1 MADRS
6 LVAKPIWMKQAEEAK
21 LKSEAEKAA
30 AAKAAFEATFKDVEK
45 KAEKEA
51 ASSDSEA
58 EEAEELANK
67 PIGPLDPSKCTAA
80 GAGIAGGAAGAPSS
94 FVVVTKDFDGR
105 KIPSGGA
112 QLKVKISPG
121 VGVGGSEQEGMV
133 KDQGDGSYTVTYV
146 VPKRG
151 NYMVHVECNGKPI
164 MGSPFPVFF
173 SAGTTG
179 SLLGMPPTAPYPNL
193 VNQTMP
199 NMPNY
204 SGSVSG
210 TFGLAGMI
218 PGVTAG
224 PSGGA
229 LLPGLASLGEVCR
242 EYLAGRCVK
251 TDCKLN
257 HPPQNLL
264 SALVNPATNMGT
276 LSPSAAAMAAAQA
289 IVAAQVLQA
298 QAQAQAQSAR
308 DSSGSPDK
316 ADVLKRTL
324 QVSNLSPLLT
334 VEQLKQLFSFCG
346 TVVECSI
353 TDSKHF
359 AYIEYSKSEEAM
371 AALALNNW
379 DVGGRPLNVEMAKT
393 LPPKP
398 SILNSNLNQSSLNV
412 MMQQAVALQQMQ
424 FQQSLLVQQAAINSQ
439 QAANRA
445 AMKSATEIAAARAA
459 EISKKLKADG
469 VGNEEDEIKRKSR
482 SPPSSHPRSKSRSK
496 SPIKYQRSRRS
507 RSPSPLT
514 RHSRDRRSR
523 SPLRSRHRTD
533 YNSGWRSHRGS
544 RDTRSGRWERERS
557 HDRYSSL
564 SRRNRSRSV
573 TPRTRKP
580 SRADS
585 VSPKRRQESLS
596 PRTRKPSRARSRS
609 PRQHRGSKSSPRHN
623 NESTSNQR
631 RRSRSKSAD
640 GRSHA
645 DGKKDRS
652 RSEKS
657 KLDGKKPEKTEDT
670 LKESGLSGKKDS
682 REMRVDSALD
692 SSAPTHDNLSS
703 EDGALID
710 GRDRS
715 RRKKSR
721 LDERDSGKPAVAS
734 KDQDFDENISVDSID
749 DKSSAFVDVKAHSI
763 SKESSRHE
771 KSASEQRKH
780 DKISTS
786 RKERDSSDKERTHVH
801 GHDFSRHGKSNSE
814 SRKREK
820 DDPVKWGKDCFRD
833 DSTCSREDRSAI
845 ESLKSKHH
853 RHSSKHSE
861 DRSSRSTKDR
871 HKSDT
876 SKLREAK
883 LERSA
888 SATKGI
894 TSVNFDSSD
903 LGEEYAVSS
912 PELKTRK
919 SLPAVNDG
927 TCRDPEDL
935 NKHEELIMENR
946 KLESNDAI
954 PYEEGCIDGSV
965 GERGEDVNDASSS
978 KFKPHIG
985 NPRGDRTYFG
995 TGDLDSQKQFKLEHG
1010 KLNEDNSLNDRDFI
1024 DYESTDL
1031 VGDEQAQPIDCI
1043 SKEEEYADN
1052 ISKDSREDAM
1062 VPPSKLETWKRNS
1075 LAPDE
1080 YSNDAAKDGKSV
1092 ECGVFDIN
1100 EDKEGITELSPDVKC
1115 NTELVYFPP
1124 ITKGQEYHLEG
1135 LAKDCGQHGGVEGD
1149 D

>member
-6 LVAKPIWMKQAEEAK
+6 IVAKPIWMKQAEEAK

-30 AAKAAFEATFKDVEK
+30 AAKAAFEATFKDVDK
-45 KAEKEA
+45 KAEKES
-51 ASSDSEA
+51 ASSDSDA

-67 PIGPLDPSKCTAA
+67 PIGPLDPAKCTAA
-80 GAGIAGGAAGAPSS
+80 GAGIAGGTAGAPSS

-105 KIPSGGA
+105 KIPNGGA
-112 QLKVKISPG
+112 HLKVKISPG

-179 SLLGMPPTAPYPNL
+179 SVLGMPPTAPYPNL

-210 TFGLAGMI
+210 AFGLAGMI
-218 PGVTAG
+218 PGVAAG

-229 LLPGLASLGEVCR
+229 LLPGYASLGEVCR
-242 EYLAGRCVK
+242 EYLTGRCLK

-264 SALVNPATNMGT
+264 SAMMNPATNMGT

-289 IVAAQVLQA
+289 IVAAQVYQA
-298 QAQAQAQSAR
+298 QTQAQAQSAR
-308 DSSGSPDK
+308 DSSGSPEK
-316 ADVLKRTL
+316 VDVLKRTL

-359 AYIEYSKSEEAM
+359 AYIEYSKPEEAT

-398 SILNSNLNQSSLNV
+398 SVLNSNLNQSSVTV

-459 EISKKLKADG
+459 EISKKLKIDG
-469 VGNEEDEIKRKSR
+469 LGIEDKETKRKSR
-482 SPPSSHPRSKSRSK
+482 SPSISHPRSKSRSK
-496 SPIKYQRSRRS
+496 SPIRYQRSRRF

-523 SPLRSRHRTD
+523 SPLRSQRHTD
-533 YNSGWRSHRGS
+533 YSSERRSHRES
-544 RDTRSGRWERERS
+544 RDTRSGRRERERS

-564 SRRNRSRSV
+564 SKRNRSRSV
-573 TPRTRKP
+573 TPRTRK
-580 SRADS
+580 SIRAGS
-585 VSPKRRQESLS
+585 ASPKRHRGSLS
-596 PRTRKPSRARSRS
+596 PRTRKSSHARSRS
-609 PRQHRGSKSSPRHN
+609 PRHHRGRKSSPRHN
-623 NESTSNQR
+623 SESISNQR
-631 RRSRSKSAD
+631 RRSRSKSAE

-645 DGKKDRS
+645 DDRKDRS
-652 RSEKS
+652 RSEKL
-657 KLDGKKPEKTEDT
+657 KLDGKKPEKTEGA
-670 LKESGLSGKKDS
+670 LKESDPTGKVLK
-682 REMRVDSALD
+682 EMGEEGILD
-692 SSAPTHDNLSS
+692 SSARPHENLLSG
-703 EDGALID
+703 DGALID
-710 GRDRS
+710 GRDGS
-715 RRKKSR
+715 WHKKSK
-721 LDERDSGKPAVAS
+721 LDDRDSGKPEAAS
-734 KDQDFDENISVDSID
+734 KDQDFDDNILMDLND
-749 DKSSAFVDVKAHSI
+749 DKSSARSPLLKSHVKSAAFVDAKVHLS

-780 DKISTS
+780 DKTNTS
-786 RKERDSSDKERTHVH
+786 RKERNSSDKEKTHAH
-801 GHDFSRHGKSNSE
+801 GQDLSRHGKSNSE
-814 SRKREK
+814 SRRREK
-820 DDPVKWGKDCFRD
+820 DDLVRREKDSFRD
-833 DSTCSREDRSAI
+833 DSTYSREDRRAI
-845 ESLKSKHH
+845 ESSKSKYH

-861 DRSSRSTKDR
+861 DSSSRSTKDR
-871 HKSDT
+871 HKSDK
-876 SKLREAK
+876 SKLQDAK
-883 LERSA
+883 PGRSA

-894 TSVNFDSSD
+894 TSD
-903 LGEEYAVSS
+903 LGDGDAVSS
-912 PELKTRK
+912 RELKTFI
-919 SLPAVNDG
+919 SSPAVKDG
-927 TCRDPEDL
+927 TSSDPKNL
-935 NKHEELIMENR
+935 NKHEKLIKADGELER
-946 KLESNDAI
+946 YDAI
-954 PYEEGCIDGSV
+954 PSEEGCIDCSF
-965 GERGEDVNDASSS
+965 GERGEDVSDASCSR
-978 KFKPHIG
+978 FKPHIR
-985 NPRGDRTYFG
+985 NPQVDRTYFG
-995 TGDLDSQKQFKLEHG
+995 TGNLDRFEQFELEHG
-1010 KLNEDNSLNDRDFI
+1010 KLNEDKSLIDRDFT
-1024 DYESTDL
+1024 DYELTDL
-1031 VGDEQAQPIDCI
+1031 VGDGQPQEMDCI
-1043 SKEEEYADN
+1043 SKEQEYTNN
-1052 ISKDSREDAM
+1052 ISKDLREDGM
-1062 VPPSKLETWKRNS
+1062 ISPSSKQETRKRSS
-1075 LAPDE
+1075 LASDE
-1080 YSNDAAKDGKSV
+1080 PSYYAANLGKDEKLV
-1092 ECGVFDIN
+1092 ECDVFNIN
-1100 EDKEGITELSPDVKC
+1100 EDKDSTCEMSPDV
-1115 NTELVYFPP
+1115 
-1124 ITKGQEYHLEG
+1124 
-1135 LAKDCGQHGGVEGD
+1135 
-1149 D
+1149 